1 MKLSSTSC
9 WKLAK
14 VSTEE
19 GRMWAKDS
27 LPPEED
33 RPLAAQGEDIEAKV
47 KVEVMNLHVWLAV
60 DPVFS

>member
-1 MKLSSTSC
+1 MKLSSRS

-19 GRMWAKDS
+19 GRMWAEDN
-27 LPPEED
+27 LPP
-33 RPLAAQGEDIEAKV
+33 GEGSPACCSGMDIDAKV
-47 KVEVMNLHVWLAV
+47 KVEVMKLHVLLAV